1 MPGRLTRKEEDE
13 GNTGGQCQAPRRPA
27 MPRNDLLPDPPE
39 LRTILRAAMRHG
51 GLPGQLA
58 STPPGHTLVDVLTP
72 GPEAEVW
79 TRAVTTSQ
87 RLAEA
92 INRLVPP
99 VDAAMRALWCLAD
112 KTRTLSL
119 TRRRVI
125 AAHFIEVSPRT
136 LENPRFEGALLL
148 DLAVELARPPT
159 AG

>member
-1 MPGRLTRKEEDE
+1 
-13 GNTGGQCQAPRRPA
+13 
-27 MPRNDLLPDPPE
+27 
-39 LRTILRAAMRHG
+39 
-51 GLPGQLA
+51 
-58 STPPGHTLVDVLTP
+58 VDVLTP